1 VDHSPIQSAEISWND
16 QGTPVSRHF
25 DDIYFSDQDGLQETR
40 HVFLN
45 GNHFPQRFNQHPRSI
60 LTIAETGF
68 GTGLNFLTLWQ
79 AFDSFRAEYP
89 QATLQRLHFISFEKY
104 PLSAHD
110 LKAALNHW
118 PELEQYAHKLQQQW
132 PLPFAGCHRLL
143 LDDGRITL
151 DLWFG
156 DVTTLLP
163 ACDISLHQQVD
174 AWFLDGF
181 APSKNPDMWT
191 DKLFHAMV
199 KMTREE
205 GTFATF
211 TAAGFVRRGLQQA
224 GFTVSK
230 VPGHGRKREMLS
242 GVLLSSEPLPH
253 PAPWYHR
260 PAAQRPED
268 TAIIGGGVASAVLAL
283 ALLRRGYRVSLYC
296 ADEAPAQGA
305 SGNRQGALYPLLSG
319 RNDTL
324 EHFFAHAFTFARR
337 QYQQLASHGVAFD
350 HQWCGV
356 SQIGYDPKSQGKI
369 AKIVAAN
376 WPEALATGL
385 SQQQLSE
392 LAGVDCGAGGISY
405 PLGGWLC
412 PAQLTAV
419 LIAQAQRQ
427 GLTVHY
433 QHQVSELRQQHD
445 GWQLHFSNQPTQHH
459 ATLVLAN
466 GADIN
471 LFSQTEMLPVYAVGG
486 QVSHI
491 PTNEALS
498 PLKQVL
504 CYDGYMTPV
513 NPANQHHCIGAS
525 YRRGERNTDYREDE
539 QQQNRQRLIDCL
551 PNIDWPAQVDVSGQ
565 QARCGVRCA
574 TRDHLPMIG
583 SAPDYHQLLADYQNL
598 PQALL
603 KQQDIALAASYSNL
617 YLMGALGSRGLSS
630 APLSAEVLA
639 AQISGEPIPL
649 DSETLAAIN
658 PNRMWVRKLL
668 KGRPVTNE

>member
-1 VDHSPIQSAEISWND
+1 LAVRTSFA
-16 QGTPVSRHF
+16 
-25 DDIYFSDQDGLQETR
+25 
-40 HVFLN
+40 
-45 GNHFPQRFNQHPRSI
+45 I
-60 LTIAETGF
+60 L
-68 GTGLNFLTLWQ
+68 
-79 AFDSFRAEYP
+79 
-89 QATLQRLHFISFEKY
+89 H
-104 PLSAHD
+104 H
-110 LKAALNHW
+110 
-118 PELEQYAHKLQQQW
+118 
-132 PLPFAGCHRLL
+132 
-143 LDDGRITL
+143 
-151 DLWFG
+151 
-156 DVTTLLP
+156 
-163 ACDISLHQQVD
+163 
-174 AWFLDGF
+174 
-181 APSKNPDMWT
+181 
-191 DKLFHAMV
+191 
-199 KMTREE
+199 
-205 GTFATF
+205 
-211 TAAGFVRRGLQQA
+211 
-224 GFTVSK
+224 
-230 VPGHGRKREMLS
+230 
-242 GVLLSSEPLPH
+242 
-253 PAPWYHR
+253 
-260 PAAQRPED
+260 
-268 TAIIGGGVASAVLAL
+268 
-283 ALLRRGYRVSLYC
+283 
-296 ADEAPAQGA
+296 
-305 SGNRQGALYPLLSG
+305 
-319 RNDTL
+319 
-324 EHFFAHAFTFARR
+324 
-337 QYQQLASHGVAFD
+337 
-350 HQWCGV
+350 
-356 SQIGYDPKSQGKI
+356 KSQGKI